1 MILVT
6 QVFAGKDGG
15 RSSLATK
22 SPRSVAGEGW
32 PELLGNENEA
42 KCCRRGLCGILGRLK
57 RAKTLTEGEWVDNEE
72 EKWTKNMTGE
82 GLVVGLHHSEVGEE
96 AAVGGGFLFQG

>member
-1 MILVT
+1 MLPEG
-6 QVFAGKDGG
+6 AL
-15 RSSLATK
+15 RNSWETK
-22 SPRSVAGEGW
+22 KAESVAVEGM
-32 PELLGNENEA
+32 PEFFGDKYEA
-42 KCCRRGLCGILGRLK
+42 KRCRRGYHRILGRLK

-82 GLVVGLHHSEVGEE
+82 GLVVGLHHSEVREE